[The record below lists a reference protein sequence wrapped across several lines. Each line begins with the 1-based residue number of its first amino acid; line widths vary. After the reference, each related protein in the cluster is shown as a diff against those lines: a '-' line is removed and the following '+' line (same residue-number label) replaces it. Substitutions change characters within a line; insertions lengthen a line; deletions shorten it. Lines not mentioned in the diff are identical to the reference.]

1 MNTNFLYILF
11 IAVNLVLIQYT
22 TSCDQRNPVKKT
34 PQQEEIRKI
43 YDADGNLKSQI
54 ILKDGKINGDAI
66 TYYPGGQISTMVKYV
81 NNKKEGVEKKY
92 YQRGG
97 QLYRTRPFI
106 LGKVNGIEKRYYKTG
121 GLKTEQEFRF
131 NNPSIGLIE
140 YSINGRIL
148 SDYPKIEFNIIR
160 ERDYAEQVLLI
171 FYMSDKSKNV
181 TYYSGKLLKNKYFN
195 IEADPELSKDGVGEI
210 WIEPDF
216 TGSFNIS
223 AKVVR
228 ESRGLFI
235 TQARVRI
242 KKGKIIKI
250 IY

>member
-22 TSCDQRNPVKKT
+22 TSCDQRNRVKKA

-43 YDADGNLKSQI
+43 YDADGNLKSQV

-66 TYYPGGQISTMVKYV
+66 TYYPSGQISTMVKYV

-97 QLYRTRPFI
+97 QLYRTRPFSK
-106 LGKVNGIEKRYYKTG
+106 GKVNGIEKRYYKTG
-121 GLKTEQEFRF
+121 TIKTEQEFKH
-131 NNPSIGLIE
+131 NNPATGLIE

-148 SDYPKIEFNIIR
+148 KDYPTIKFKIIK
-160 ERDYAEQVLLI
+160 ERDYAEQVLLV
-171 FYMSDKSKNV
+171 FYMSDDSKNV
-181 TYYSGKLLKNKYFN
+181 TYYAGKLMKNKYFDIN
-195 IEADPELSKDGVGEI
+195 AEPELSKEGVGEI
-210 WIEPDF
+210 WIDPLYR
-216 TGSFNIS
+216 GSINIS

-235 TQARVRI
+235 TQARVKI
-242 KKGKIIKI
+242 KNGKIIDV